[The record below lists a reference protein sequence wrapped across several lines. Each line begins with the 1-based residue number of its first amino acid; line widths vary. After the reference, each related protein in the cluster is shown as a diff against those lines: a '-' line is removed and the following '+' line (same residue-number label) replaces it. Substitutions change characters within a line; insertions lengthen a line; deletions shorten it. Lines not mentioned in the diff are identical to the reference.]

1 MATLTYK
8 KASEELEKIVTEIES
23 GKVSI
28 DLLYDKIK
36 RANEL
41 IEFCQT
47 SLKKTEAEISK
58 MLPGKGK
65 K

>member
-8 KASEELEKIVTEIES
+8 KASEELEKIVMEIES

-47 SLKKTEAEISK
+47 ALRKTETEISK
-58 MLPGKGK
+58 LLPAKGK